1 MSSMMTIMEMVGCGD
16 IVKVRENTMKID
28 DHTRLMMIIMML
40 VKSDKTLSECIWDR
54 TMGAEK
60 SLPGIEMMV
69 MLVGW
74 GWKMETHFGS

>member
-1 MSSMMTIMEMVGCGD
+1 MSSMMIIMEMIECDD
-16 IVKVRENTMKID
+16 IVKVRENTMKVDGHIK
-28 DHTRLMMIIMML
+28 LMMIIMML
-40 VKSDKTLSECIWDR
+40 MKCDKSLSECIWDR
-54 TMGAEK
+54 NMGAEK